1 MNLALIVIL
10 MSFFSFSCHR
20 ISSTNER
27 QTGDSVFF
35 HSFYSDV
42 RSVNAYI
49 IFKYNTFNRNLNTF
63 PFLFCICIY
72 ISSIS
77 HQFFF
82 FSRLCSCVCACYCS
96 FVFDMFRSKRLA
108 HMEQIDGTYSWK
120 MFWDTPSGSLI
131 DNNETGIF
139 LITDTLS
146 YSNSSRWSCVVV
158 VVVVVAVFYL

>member
-1 MNLALIVIL
+1 MKGKLGIL
-10 MSFFSFSCHR
+10 FFFILFTRMSVQSTRISFLNTTPSIAIWTRFHFFSV
-20 ISSTNER
+20 
-27 QTGDSVFF
+27 SV
-35 HSFYSDV
+35 
-42 RSVNAYI
+42 SV
-49 IFKYNTFNRNLNTF
+49 
-63 PFLFCICIY
+63 
-72 ISSIS
+72 SIS

-158 VVVVVAVFYL
+158 VVVVIVVVVAVFYL